1 MTAVRK
7 FPLLLFVMFLAAA
20 AASIL
25 HFAEQLPEL
34 VAVHFDAAGRANGFM
49 TRTGCR
55 DFMLASTLGVP
66 LLIVIATTLLPR
78 VLPVSLINLPHREY
92 WLAPDRAH
100 DSLVFLSEQGLW
112 FGCILVLF
120 LAAVD
125 GMLVKANA
133 ASPPQFPGALFIAML
148 ILFFCAIAVWGL
160 RMVRRFRAPS

>member
-1 MTAVRK
+1 MRK
-7 FPLLLFVMFLAAA
+7 VPLLLFVVLLAAA
-20 AASIL
+20 AAAIF
-25 HFAEQLPEL
+25 HFAEELPEL
-34 VAVHFDAAGRANGFM
+34 AAVHFDAAGRANGFM

-78 VLPVSLINLPHREY
+78 ALPVSLINLPHRDY
-92 WLAPDRAH
+92 WLAPERAH

-112 FGCILVLF
+112 FGCILVVF

-133 ASPPQFPGALFIAML
+133 VAPPAFPSALFIGML
-148 ILFFCAIAVWGL
+148 ILFFCAIGVWAL
-160 RMVRRFRAPS
+160 RMMRRFRAPT

>member
-1 MTAVRK
+1 MRK
-7 FPLLLFVMFLAAA
+7 FPLLLFAVLLAAA
-20 AASIL
+20 AVLIRY
-25 HFAEQLPEL
+25 FAAELPEL

-55 DFMLASTLGVP
+55 DFMLVSTLGVP

-78 VLPVSLINLPHREY
+78 ALPVSLINLPHRDY
-92 WLAPDRAH
+92 WLAPERAH

-133 ASPPQFPGALFIAML
+133 ASPPQFPSALFIAML
-148 ILFFCAIAVWGL
+148 ILFFCAVGVWGL
-160 RMVRRFRAPS
+160 RMVRRFRAPT

>member
-1 MTAVRK
+1 MRK
-7 FPLLLFVMFLAAA
+7 LPLLLFVLLLAAA
-20 AASIL
+20 AALIL
-25 HFAEQLPEL
+25 HFAQELPEL
-34 VAVHFDAAGRANGFM
+34 VAVHFDATGRANGFM

-55 DFMLASTLGVP
+55 DFMLTSTLGVP

-78 VLPVSLINLPHREY
+78 ALPVSLINLPHRDY
-92 WLAPDRAH
+92 WLAPERAR

-133 ASPPQFPGALFIAML
+133 ASPPQFPSTLFIAML
-148 ILFFCAIAVWGL
+148 ILFFCAVGVWGL
-160 RMVRRFRAPS
+160 GMVRRFRAPS

>member
-1 MTAVRK
+1 MRK
-7 FPLLLFVMFLAAA
+7 FPLLLFVLVLAAA

-25 HFAEQLPEL
+25 HFSQELPEL

-49 TRTGCR
+49 TRTDCR

-66 LLIVIATTLLPR
+66 LLIVLATTLLPR
-78 VLPVSLINLPHREY
+78 ALPVSLINLPHRDY
-92 WLAPDRAH
+92 WLAPERAH

-112 FGCILVLF
+112 FGCLLVLF

-133 ASPPQFPGALFIAML
+133 VSPPEFPSGPFIAML
-148 ILFFCAIAVWGL
+148 ILFFCAIGVWGM
-160 RMVRRFRAPS
+160 RMVRRFRAPT

>member
-1 MTAVRK
+1 LTVMRK
-7 FPLLLFVMFLAAA
+7 FPLLLFVVLLAAA
-20 AASIL
+20 AAAIF
-25 HFAEQLPEL
+25 HFAEELPEL
-34 VAVHFDAAGRANGFM
+34 AAVHFDAAGRANGFM

-78 VLPVSLINLPHREY
+78 ALPVSLINLPHRDY
-92 WLAPDRAH
+92 WLAPERAH

-112 FGCILVLF
+112 FGCILVVF

-133 ASPPQFPGALFIAML
+133 VAPPAFPSALFIGML
-148 ILFFCAIAVWGL
+148 ILFFCAIGVWAL
-160 RMVRRFRAPS
+160 RMMRRFRAPT